1 MEISFNTMP
10 GSFNLSMGYGYAA
23 YNMLSS
29 LKTLGHEI
37 PYNKPSAPVQ
47 ISFCQPPWYKF
58 HEGQYKIGYTPWE
71 STTVPKGWLQ
81 DMNECDEI
89 WTTSPLIADWYKDG
103 GIEPPVFVYEHG
115 VDHAWTPKRRHR
127 EPNEPIRFLHV
138 GDPAVRKAGQL
149 AFNSFGNA
157 FGFSDP
163 SVSFTIKAIDFTI
176 IRLKDRHGSII
187 SPLHALKNVNLDLRD
202 LPQDDLIK
210 LFHDHDVLVYPSW
223 GEGFGLIPLQ
233 ALATGMPVIC
243 TEGWAPYSRFF
254 NGLGL
259 KSELVESPWQTPH
272 EGKMFKPDGEH
283 LSELMSHVADNY
295 NTYADLFYNQA
306 EQVHAEYDWLNLT
319 ERAYEHIV
327 NKFS

>member
-23 YNMLSS
+23 FNMLSS

-37 PYNKPSAPVQ
+37 PYNKSTAPVQ

-71 STTVPKGWLQ
+71 STVIPEGWLPE
-81 DMNECDEI
+81 MNSCDEI
-89 WTTSPLIADWYKDG
+89 WTTSPLIAQWYKEG

-115 VDHAWTPKRRHR
+115 IDHNWAPKRRHR
-127 EPNEPIRFLHV
+127 QPGEPIRFLHV
-138 GDPAVRKAGQL
+138 GEPAPRKAGQL
-149 AFNSFGNA
+149 AFNTFEQA

-163 SVSFTIKAIDFTI
+163 SVSLTIKAIDFTTV
-176 IRLKDRHGSII
+176 RHKDERGSIKT
-187 SPLHALKNVNLDLRD
+187 PLASLKNLHVDTRD
-202 LPQDDLIK
+202 LPTHELIN

-243 TEGWAPYSRFF
+243 TEAWAPYSRFF
-254 NGLGL
+254 NGLGIR
-259 KSELVESPWQTPH
+259 SELVDSPWPTPH
-272 EGKMFKPDGEH
+272 DGKMFRPDKDH
-283 LSELMSHVADNY
+283 MAELMINVAEDY
-295 NTYADLFYNQA
+295 NRYADLFFNQA
-306 EQVHAEYDWLNLT
+306 QQIHDEYDWLNLT